1 MIGNETDGGIVPLTM
16 ENIFT
21 AIENLDEDRNFLLGY
36 AYFCIYAFQFYNA
49 KHYNNESSPK
59 QSFLHGGLQRES
71 SRLAER

>member
-36 AYFCIYAFQFYNA
+36 ATILFSKN
-49 KHYNNESSPK
+49 
-59 QSFLHGGLQRES
+59 
-71 SRLAER
+71 